1 MNGNTTRPND
11 SRYMQASG
19 VAPPAASAKILF
31 GTYEIGRLLGVGAF
45 AKVYHGRHIL
55 QGHSV
60 AIKVISKAK
69 VLRGGLV
76 VNTKREIVIMRRLHH
91 PNIVRLLEVLASRSN
106 IYFVM
111 EYAKGGE
118 LFARVSRGRL
128 PEDQSRHFFHQLI
141 FAVAFCHSRG
151 VFHRDLK
158 PENLLLDD
166 YDNLK
171 VSDFGLSAVAEQ
183 IRSDGLFH
191 TLCGTPAYVA
201 PEILSR
207 KGYEGAK
214 VDIWSCGVILFVL
227 NAGFLPFNDP
237 NLMALY
243 RKIYR
248 GEYRCPRWISP
259 ELRQLLSRLL
269 DTNPDTRITI
279 EGILNDPW
287 FRRGLE
293 ERNMLRL
300 LKFGEDIEER
310 ISRFERENNEDDD
323 RDLNAFDIIS
333 LYSRFDLSG
342 FFNPTVELRQ
352 RFISVGP
359 VDAVIERVE
368 KVGREEGLL
377 VHRRLR
383 GLKGRGGAA
392 VEERMGNLVA
402 WVDVFRLSPDLVM
415 VELERGRSAEAARRS
430 AEFWRERLV
439 VAQRSSAS
447 EPPTPVHAAS
457 TAGESSSGPSTP
469 VTGGTNRITPASE
482 PTSPVSVKEG
492 MMVEADL
499 RSQR

>member
-1 MNGNTTRPND
+1 MT
-11 SRYMQASG
+11 ASG
-19 VAPPAASAKILF
+19 VAPPAAPAKIIF
-31 GTYEIGRLLGVGAF
+31 GKYEIGRLLGYGAF
-45 AKVYHGRHIL
+45 AKVYYARHIL

-60 AIKVISKAK
+60 AIKIISKAK
-69 VLRGGLV
+69 VIRGGLV
-76 VNTKREIVIMRRLHH
+76 VHTKREIVVMRRLHH

-118 LFARVSRGRL
+118 LFSRVARGHLS
-128 PEDQSRHFFHQLI
+128 EDQSRKFFHQLI
-141 FAVAFCHSRG
+141 FAIAFCHARG

-166 YDNLK
+166 SGNLK

-227 NAGFLPFNDP
+227 SAGYLPFNDP

-243 RKIYR
+243 RKIYL
-248 GEYRCPRWISP
+248 GEYRCPKWISP
-259 ELRQLLSRLL
+259 ELRRLLSRLL
-269 DTNPDTRITI
+269 DTNPETRITV

-293 ERNMLRL
+293 EGNMFRL
-300 LKFGEDIEER
+300 MRFREDIEER
-310 ISRFERENNEDDD
+310 IARIERENDEDDD

-342 FFNPTVELRQ
+342 FFNSTVKARK
-352 RFISVGP
+352 RFVSAGP
-359 VDAVIERVE
+359 VDAVLVRVE
-368 KVGREEGLL
+368 TVGREEGL
-377 VHRRLR
+377 VVRRRLR
-383 GLKGRGGAA
+383 SLKGRGAAA
-392 VEERMGNLVA
+392 VEGWMGNLIV
-402 WVDVFRLSPDLVM
+402 WVDVYRLSPELVM
-415 VELERGRSAEAARRS
+415 VEVERGGGLEAARWS
-430 AEFWRERLV
+430 FEFWREKLTLGL
-439 VAQRSSAS
+439 RSSAS
-447 EPPTPVHAAS
+447 EPPTPVCATS
-457 TAGESSSGPSTP
+457 GELSSGPSTP
-469 VTGGTNRITPASE
+469 VTGGTKRIGPASE
-482 PTSPVSVKEG
+482 PSSPVYVEEKMMLEG
-492 MMVEADL
+492 EPAINGK
-499 RSQR
+499 